1 MSCEYRVM
9 LPKYTIGLNETKLGI
24 VAPSWFM
31 ATMRNTISNRQAE
44 MALTLG
50 TLFTTEEA
58 LKIGLVDEIAKNK
71 EEAIEKCE
79 AFLHKYARIPADARA
94 FTKNQCRYN
103 DIKELELNRDAD
115 VELFATFIVNVQM
128 QKSLG
133 QYIMFLKWKK
143 RLKPLIEFGKYLQSF
158 LKPKKN
164 KK

>member
-1 MSCEYRVM
+1 M

-58 LKIGLVDEIAKNK
+58 LKIGLVDEIGRNK
-71 EEAIEKCE
+71 EEALEKCE
-79 AFLHKYARIPADARA
+79 AFLLKYSKIPAHARA
-94 FTKNQCRYN
+94 FTKHQCRSN
-103 DIKELELNRDAD
+103 DIKELESNREAD
-115 VELFATFIVNVQM
+115 IDHFATFIVYDQI